1 MEAEENNGAR
11 RYKASTK
18 YNADRSRKDGLVAPT
33 TDSPGYVDMESNSLS
48 RISPFEKLNKAGV
61 GWQHPV
67 GVHSQKN

>member
-11 RYKASTK
+11 RYKDSNK

-48 RISPFEKLNKAGV
+48 RISPFEN
-61 GWQHPV
+61 
-67 GVHSQKN
+67 